1 MIDQLVLKISLHR
14 KSLVSQMIRTLGEL
28 LQGGAPILEA
38 LATAV
43 ASINNSYL
51 KSIISEIK
59 HSVENGNKL
68 SQAMASSPVF
78 DKEMID
84 MTEVG
89 ENSGQL
95 AEMLINVADLYD
107 REREHSIKRFTTLLE
122 PVMTLVVGLMVGV
135 IAVAMF
141 MPLVNMISQLQ

>member
-1 MIDQLVLKISLHR
+1 MATTFSGAAR
-14 KSLVSQMIRTLGEL
+14 AAFEL
-28 LQGGAPILEA
+28 ALDYAKTRVQGGVPIIEA
-38 LATAV
+38 LNTTIESV
-43 ASINNSYL
+43 NNSCL
-51 KSIISEIK
+51 KRRIAEIK
-59 HSVENGNKL
+59 HLIENGSKL
-68 SQAMASSPVF
+68 SQAMASFAVF
-78 DKEMID
+78 AREMID
-84 MTEVG
+84 MIEVG

-141 MPLVNMISQLQ
+141 MPLVNMISQMQ